1 LRLQIILGTVIL
13 GIMFLMNGCAGKR
26 TDAKNSGFFKDY
38 TQLKSQNDYSASK
51 SVEKVD
57 LSKYKTILI
66 APALVV
72 SAIPLQ
78 QQTVSQKRF
87 YKEISNYLD
96 EGYKREIQ
104 KSTKYKIVEK
114 KGTDTLI
121 FESAVSA
128 VEVHFDDKK
137 WNQFSPIAMD
147 ITVTS
152 YNSYMDENVRI
163 LGEKRIVDSATDKV
177 LIESM
182 NIIKDK
188 KVVLSADVLDLEAI
202 KPALDAWIE
211 HVKNY
216 FAD

>member
-1 LRLQIILGTVIL
+1 MKLQAVFGTVVL
-13 GIMFLMNGCAGKR
+13 GLMFLMSGCAGKNV
-26 TDAKNSGFFKDY
+26 DAKNSGFFKDY
-38 TQLKSQNDYSASK
+38 TQLKSTD
-51 SVEKVD
+51 KVK

-66 APALVV
+66 APTQVMSTIA
-72 SAIPLQ
+72 PKE
-78 QQTVSQKRF
+78 QTDSQKRL
-87 YKEISNYLD
+87 YKEISDYLD
-96 EGYKREIQ
+96 EGYKRELQ
-104 KSTKYKIVEK
+104 KSSKYKVVEK
-114 KGTDTLI
+114 EGADTLI

-163 LGEKRIVDSATDKV
+163 LGEKRIVDSTTGEV

-182 NIIKDK
+182 DIIKDK
-188 KVVLSADVLDLEAI
+188 KIILNGDTLEFKEI
-202 KPALDAWIE
+202 KPALDVWIE

-216 FAD
+216 FAN